1 MRWFKPTLFIVRSPK
16 GDEQKQDPECPNAES
31 FNRSKLTCTNI
42 FNSDEDLA
50 TVALEAQ
57 REVNG
62 EPEHPPR
69 LRVLRAGHRHDAD
82 FVRRFSTAVDVKY
95 NLQRFKR

>member
-1 MRWFKPTLFIVRSPK
+1 MQLTCVGLNLHCLLFILPK
-16 GDEQKQDPECPNAES
+16 DPACPDTES
-31 FNRSKLTCTNI
+31 FNRSKLTRTNI
-42 FNSDEDLA
+42 FSSNEDLEA
-50 TVALEAQ
+50 AALEAW

-82 FVRRFSTAVDVKY
+82 FIRMFSTAVNVKY
-95 NLQRFKR
+95 NLQRLK